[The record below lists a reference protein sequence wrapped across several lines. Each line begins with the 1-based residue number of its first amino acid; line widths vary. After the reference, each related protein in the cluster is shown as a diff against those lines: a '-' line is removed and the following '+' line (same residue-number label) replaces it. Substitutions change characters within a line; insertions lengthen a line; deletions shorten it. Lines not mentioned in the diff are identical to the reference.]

1 MNEVLYF
8 IKQVQDADE
17 VGDPVITETS
27 RQVFCREISIGQK
40 EFYQA
45 YANGLQPELKL
56 EIADYLDYEG
66 EQMLDYIPKGQ
77 AALQRFRILRT
88 YSVGHKLEL
97 VCYREVNPA

>member
-1 MNEVLYF
+1 MNEVLFF
-8 IKQVQDADE
+8 INQTQESDSF
-17 VGDPVITETS
+17 GDPVIKETS
-27 RQVFCREISIGQK
+27 RRVYCREVSIGQK

-45 YANGLQPELKL
+45 YANGLKPELKL

-66 EQMLDYIPKGQ
+66 EQMLDYTPKGQ
-77 AALQRFRILRT
+77 MKLQRFRILRT